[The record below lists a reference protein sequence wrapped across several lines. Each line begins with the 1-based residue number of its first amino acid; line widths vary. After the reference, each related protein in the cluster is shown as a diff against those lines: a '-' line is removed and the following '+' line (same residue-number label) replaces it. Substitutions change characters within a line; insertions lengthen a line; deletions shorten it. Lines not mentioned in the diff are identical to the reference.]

1 MKERDRLALHEER
14 LAIYG
19 RDRGICQWCKLRV
32 PIDQFQVAH
41 RIANTIANRK
51 RWGAAIIDH
60 RLNKATAHPECNSY
74 LNIGNKPMECIKLRD
89 EILKAENHD
98 RFKFRE

>member
-1 MKERDRLALHEER
+1 MKKRDRLALHEER
-14 LAIYG
+14 LEIYG

-32 PIDQFQVAH
+32 PIASFQIAH

-51 RWGAAIIDH
+51 RWGTAIIDH
-60 RLNKATAHPECNSY
+60 KLNKATAHPECNSY

-89 EILKAENHD
+89 SIVALEACDSFN
-98 RFKFRE
+98 FK